1 MKRWKQTLAL
11 LLCAVLC
18 FTTLSAS
25 AFAAE
30 NWPEKTDPIAAC
42 FTSGS
47 RDSATSTGKFPE
59 YRSGRTTWTL
69 SNGVLVISGTGW
81 ASNAND
87 KLFDGNPYIE
97 TVIVKDGVTG
107 VDSGMFKDLPNFKNY
122 IVMNNST
129 DIRASVQD
137 CPLMDNFIIGANL
150 ENNPMHSLKRE
161 AYDYIKVTAGG
172 VTGVTGGGVSVV
184 QPVAIANRVFI
195 SSAFS
200 DFNTAVTDAKA
211 LIAGMKLP
219 VSALALLPVELGG
232 TFSGPFVSNWAQT
245 IVTSA
250 ENRGLIP
257 GGLGEDYT
265 RQITRAQF
273 AALAVRTYETLTGTA
288 LTVRDTSDFADCT
301 STSSM
306 DVYKAYDLGIMNG
319 YNRADRRWE
328 TYIGPHDPITREQ
341 AATMLARLAQV
352 LGKPLSKAASTP
364 FIDGVSDWA
373 KDNVSRVYNTGIM
386 TGTSATTF
394 SASSNFTIEQSIIA
408 MVRMADYVS

>member
-1 MKRWKQTLAL
+1 
-11 LLCAVLC
+11 
-18 FTTLSAS
+18 
-25 AFAAE
+25 
-30 NWPEKTDPIAAC
+30 
-42 FTSGS
+42 
-47 RDSATSTGKFPE
+47 
-59 YRSGRTTWTL
+59 
-69 SNGVLVISGTGW
+69 
-81 ASNAND
+81 
-87 KLFDGNPYIE
+87 
-97 TVIVKDGVTG
+97 
-107 VDSGMFKDLPNFKNY
+107 MFKDLPNFKNY

>member
-1 MKRWKQTLAL
+1 
-11 LLCAVLC
+11 
-18 FTTLSAS
+18 
-25 AFAAE
+25 
-30 NWPEKTDPIAAC
+30 
-42 FTSGS
+42 
-47 RDSATSTGKFPE
+47 
-59 YRSGRTTWTL
+59 
-69 SNGVLVISGTGW
+69 
-81 ASNAND
+81 
-87 KLFDGNPYIE
+87 
-97 TVIVKDGVTG
+97 
-107 VDSGMFKDLPNFKNY
+107 
-122 IVMNNST
+122 
-129 DIRASVQD
+129 
-137 CPLMDNFIIGANL
+137 MDNFIIGANL

-200 DFNTAVTDAKA
+200 DFNTPVTDAKA